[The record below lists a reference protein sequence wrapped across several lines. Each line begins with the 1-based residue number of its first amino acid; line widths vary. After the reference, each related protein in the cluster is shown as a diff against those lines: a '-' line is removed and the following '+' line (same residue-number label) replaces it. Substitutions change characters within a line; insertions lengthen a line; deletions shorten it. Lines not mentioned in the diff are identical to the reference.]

1 MIRCAAMRAA
11 FYESFGAARDV
22 LRVGD
27 FPLPEPGPGEVRVR
41 IHFSGVNPSDIKTR
55 TGLRGGALPFPRV
68 VPHSDGAG
76 FIDAVGVGVDEARI
90 GERVWI
96 WNAAWK
102 RADGTAAEYVTLPQE
117 QAVELPAH
125 IDLAAGACLGIPALT
140 AFHAVACGDGIKDK
154 TVLVAGGAGAV
165 GHYAVQLARLEGASQ
180 VIATVSGPDKA
191 ELARSAGADLV
202 VNYREEDLAA
212 RCREATDGLGV
223 ERIIEVD
230 LAANITRDLE
240 ILRADG
246 DIVVYGSGAPEIP
259 VPFLPSILGNVTLRF
274 FIVYNLS
281 ASDRAHA
288 QARLTELLVQDRLSH
303 NVTVRLPLEEV
314 IQAHEL
320 IEQGGLL
327 GNLVLAV
334 S

>member
-1 MIRCAAMRAA
+1 M
-11 FYESFGAARDV
+11 
-22 LRVGD
+22 
-27 FPLPEPGPGEVRVR
+27 
-41 IHFSGVNPSDIKTR
+41 
-55 TGLRGGALPFPRV
+55 
-68 VPHSDGAG
+68 
-76 FIDAVGVGVDEARI
+76 
-90 GERVWI
+90 
-96 WNAAWK
+96 
-102 RADGTAAEYVTLPQE
+102 
-117 QAVELPAH
+117 
-125 IDLAAGACLGIPALT
+125 
-140 AFHAVACGDGIKDK
+140 
-154 TVLVAGGAGAV
+154 LVAGGAGAV

-191 ELARSAGADLV
+191 ELARSASADLV
-202 VNYREEDLAA
+202 VNYRDEDLAA